1 MADMDQIKTA
11 ICKGTHKML
20 KDFGYPDLTIDLV
33 EQTYDRAI
41 SGEAKRTDI
50 VDMFVYGEIE
60 KAQDQLNIQLIPE

>member
-1 MADMDQIKTA
+1 
-11 ICKGTHKML
+11 ML